1 MPKNIVIIQGH
12 PDPAGNHFCHALAQ
26 SYANGAKQVGHL
38 VRTIEVAGLN
48 FPLLRTQEDF
58 EQGDVPGDIRES
70 QQAIRPIRE
79 TLISRVDLLSQENR
93 EKWLAK
99 LRALGTTGF

>member
-12 PDPAGNHFCHALAQ
+12 PDPGGNHFCHTLAR

-58 EQGDVPGDIRES
+58 
-70 QQAIRPIRE
+70 
-79 TLISRVDLLSQENR
+79 
-93 EKWLAK
+93 
-99 LRALGTTGF
+99 